1 MNEFQEKCWSAV
13 EGLLRNSHTPFTG
26 PIRVEGR
33 RETYFIVQFPHNA
46 DEIELFIYD
55 NEAGIMINGTT
66 WTIFESPDFDSEE
79 LLVAAF
85 QSHVIGL
92 IA

>member
-1 MNEFQEKCWSAV
+1 M
-13 EGLLRNSHTPFTG
+13 
-26 PIRVEGR
+26 
-33 RETYFIVQFPHNA
+33 
-46 DEIELFIYD
+46 FIYD